1 MRPKRRAP
9 GLVQAVVSISLA
21 LAATQAWAGSKY
33 AVLHNFDYGMK
44 DQIGPPGGPP
54 ALDAAGNLYGGAG
67 GGVGC
72 GGYGCG
78 LIYRLR
84 PRGEGGWALS
94 VVYEFMGGSGGSF
107 PQQVMFDDAGDLY
120 GTLAGDGG
128 AAVAGVYE
136 LARKDAK
143 WDFSMLYSPGGCCL
157 VLGGAGRVYGAIG
170 AGKYGSGAVS
180 ELLHGSKGW
189 VLKTLYSFCN
199 PQSCPDGD
207 GPVAPLTWDSRGNL
221 YGTALYGGNGPPKC
235 PGSLGC
241 GVAFQMTPNS
251 NGTWKYHVLHRFAA
265 FSYDGRY
272 PYAGLVVDASG
283 NVYGATYL
291 GGSHGNGTIFKL
303 TRSSSGQWTQTALYD
318 FPNCADGCGPD
329 TSLVFDKAGN
339 LYGTGGGG
347 NTVCGG
353 GGYYCGVIY
362 KLTPQANG
370 QWRYSVL
377 HKFNSAD
384 GAGANGVIVDSKGNL
399 FGTTI
404 TGGAFN
410 FGVAFEITP

>member
-170 AGKYGSGAVS
+170 AGKYGSGEVS

-303 TRSSSGQWTQTALYD
+303 TRSSSGQWTQQSFFPARPDHRPTLSSTLAGGIVLPLDQTAPAHQGFLRHLGERCQDSNVGCALRLRPGRDRQKAAWARPEPLPNSPNSQRHD
-318 FPNCADGCGPD
+318 FRKNPD
-329 TSLVFDKAGN
+329 F
-339 LYGTGGGG
+339 TG
-347 NTVCGG
+347 
-353 GGYYCGVIY
+353 
-362 KLTPQANG
+362 
-370 QWRYSVL
+370 VL
-377 HKFNSAD
+377 RVH
-384 GAGANGVIVDSKGNL
+384 
-399 FGTTI
+399 
-404 TGGAFN
+404 
-410 FGVAFEITP
+410 